1 MLSNVVLLDAVLLDV
16 VLIDAVLIDA
26 VLIDAVLFDAVL
38 FDAVFNIVVSLSFK
52 SSVLCSSSG
61 FVLLNYSVV
70 HFEPWVKQPDLLWLR
85 HKVCRRSL

>member
-1 MLSNVVLLDAVLLDV
+1 MLFNVLLSNVVLLDAVLLDV

-26 VLIDAVLFDAVL
+26 VL

-52 SSVLCSSSG
+52 SSVLCRSPG

-70 HFEPWVKQPDLLWLR
+70 YFEPWVKQPDLL
-85 HKVCRRSL
+85 